1 MQKVTHWTR
10 HSPFACC
17 PACAK
22 PLRVTCPSAR
32 LCITRA
38 ASLTLALAFSV
49 ACGSGVGASRSP
61 ETAIRNY
68 AAALR
73 AGDARAAYAA
83 LSVDAQRRVP
93 FARFEA
99 MMREN
104 PEQVAA
110 LAKRLEQTPE
120 RLTVTATFGGN
131 TGEELELTLEDGQ
144 WKANLSAI
152 DLYSQ
157 ASPIATIASFVRAF
171 ELRRYDVLLRFVP
184 DSEKA
189 GLTAEQL
196 KAAWEGPQHQE
207 MVDLVQALQAALPTA
222 RAEQYGDKATVAYGS
237 GGTVELVL
245 ERGLWKIVNF

>member
-1 MQKVTHWTR
+1 MTL
-10 HSPFACC
+10 
-17 PACAK
+17 
-22 PLRVTCPSAR
+22 PLGRPHGN
-32 LCITRA
+32 LL
-38 ASLTLALAFSV
+38 ASLVSLCALALST
-49 ACGSGVGASRSP
+49 ACGSGPGSARSP
-61 ETAIRNY
+61 EAAIQNY
-68 AAALR
+68 ATALQ
-73 AGDARAAYAA
+73 AGDARAAYAS

-131 TGEELELTLEDGQ
+131 TGEELELTLEDGE

-157 ASPIATIASFVRAF
+157 ASPVAAVASFVRAF
-171 ELRRYDVLLRFVP
+171 ELGRYDVLLRFVP

-196 KAAWEGPQHQE
+196 KASWGGPQKQE
-207 MVDLVQALQAALPTA
+207 MTDLVQALEAALPTA
-222 RAEQYGDKATVAYGS
+222 RAEQYGDKATLPYGS
-237 GGTVELVL
+237 GGTVELL
-245 ERGLWKIVNF
+245 EEGGLWKIVNF

>member
-1 MQKVTHWTR
+1 V
-10 HSPFACC
+10 
-17 PACAK
+17 
-22 PLRVTCPSAR
+22 
-32 LCITRA
+32 
-38 ASLTLALAFSV
+38 
-49 ACGSGVGASRSP
+49 
-61 ETAIRNY
+61 E
-68 AAALR
+68 
-73 AGDARAAYAA
+73 
-83 LSVDAQRRVP
+83 AQRRVP

-131 TGEELELTLEDGQ
+131 TGEEFELTLEDGE

-157 ASPIATIASFVRAF
+157 ASPIATVASFVRAF
-171 ELRRYDVLLRFVP
+171 ELGRYDVLLRFVP
-184 DSEKA
+184 ESEKG

-222 RAEQYGDKATVAYGS
+222 RAEQYGDKATVAYGA
-237 GGTVELVL
+237 GGTVELLL
-245 ERGLWKIVNF
+245 EHGLWKIINF